1 MDLLIFLKSLSLNL
15 QKVGN
20 IFAQDAERKRFH
32 QITALRNLRQSPLI
46 ATVITIQQTRM
57 KIPSM

>member
-20 IFAQDAERKRFH
+20 IFAQDAERKRLH
-32 QITALRNLRQSPLI
+32 LITALRNLRQSPLI
-46 ATVITIQQTRM
+46 ATVTTIQQTRM